1 MDDTSG
7 QSLRSRIAAHVISQ
21 IVQGV
26 WKEGD
31 RIPSE
36 SELTHVFG
44 ASRMTVHHALRDL
57 TARGFLVRRSG
68 AGTYVAP
75 PRPYVAT
82 YLHRDVIKEIE
93 GRGGVHEAHVIE
105 RQITET
111 DGAQAEFFGCADL
124 KPLFHAVIVHLE
136 NGEPLELEDRLLD
149 PEELPG
155 CMTVDLRHQ
164 TLFSQLMLMRPYRDG
179 SESTRAILPTEQDQ
193 VLLRIEANTPCLEVR
208 RRSWRGDTCVT
219 AVRLLRAGKNA
230 VMDGLVKSMTF

>member
-26 WKEGD
+26 WKEGG

-105 RQITET
+105 RRIIEA
-111 DGAQAEFFGCADL
+111 DGAQAEFFGCAAL
-124 KPLFHAVIVHLE
+124 
-136 NGEPLELEDRLLD
+136 NR
-149 PEELPG
+149 
-155 CMTVDLRHQ
+155 C
-164 TLFSQLMLMRPYRDG
+164 
-179 SESTRAILPTEQDQ
+179 STRSSCISRMESRL
-193 VLLRIEANTPCLEVR
+193 N
-208 RRSWRGDTCVT
+208 WRTGFWTQ
-219 AVRLLRAGKNA
+219 
-230 VMDGLVKSMTF
+230 KSFPDA